1 MSLKKST
8 KSIVLV
14 LYNFG
19 LLIKCLCQ
27 ANWFHYHRF
36 PLLNKYKGKK
46 AYVLVNGPSLKK
58 ALDDYD
64 VGINKFNEHSF
75 MVNLSPLDPRF
86 LKIKPKHFLLSD
98 PIFYQDFE
106 QKKEQV
112 RRMYDILE
120 EKVDWDLNLY
130 IDFFHEWENNKL
142 IKYSRITNPHIHFIK
157 LNRWHCSKL
166 CPSFRHRLYEKGWFM
181 PEDGT
186 IANVA
191 IYVALIEGYK
201 DIELYGAD
209 HNMFLDLAVNE
220 RNELCSQ
227 DSHFY
232 EEGKPK
238 MHVLK
243 NCLTTEDK
251 PFRVHQ
257 FLHIVSVMFKS
268 HDLLRQFA
276 DYMGARVI
284 NCTPGSMIDSY
295 ERRL

>member
-1 MSLKKST
+1 MIK
-8 KSIVLV
+8 
-14 LYNFG
+14 G
-19 LLIKCLCQ
+19 LLSQ
-27 ANWFHYHRF
+27 AFHILECIVKADIFHYHKF
-36 PLLNKYKGKK
+36 PLLNAFKGKK

-64 VGINKFNEHSF
+64 KGINLFDENSF

-86 LKIKPKHFLLSD
+86 FRIKPRHFLLSD

-112 RRMYDILE
+112 RKMYDLLE
-120 EKVDWDLNLY
+120 EKVNWEMYLY
-130 IDFFHEWENNKL
+130 IDFFNEWENKKL
-142 IKYSRITNPHIHFIK
+142 IEYSKITNPHIHFVK
-157 LNRWHCSKL
+157 LNRWHCSSLAPSIRHKL
-166 CPSFRHRLYEKGWFM
+166 YKKGWFM

-201 DIELYGAD
+201 EIELYGAD
-209 HNMFLDLAVNE
+209 HNMFLELAVNE
-220 RNELCSQ
+220 NNELCSL

-232 EEGKPK
+232 EDGKPH

-243 NCLTTEDK
+243 NCLTTDDK

-257 FLHIVSVMFKS
+257 FLYIVSVMFKS

-276 DYMGARVI
+276 DYLDARVI

-295 ERRL
+295 ERKMIDL

>member
-1 MSLKKST
+1 MFLKSVKQG
-8 KSIVLV
+8 
-14 LYNFG
+14 LY
-19 LLIKCLCQ
+19 LIGYFLRV
-27 ANWFHYHRF
+27 NIFHYHRF
-36 PLLNKYKGKK
+36 TLLNAFQGKK

-64 VGINKFNEHSF
+64 NGINKFDENSF

-86 LKIKPKHFLLSD
+86 FKIKPKHFFLSD

-106 QKKEQV
+106 QKKDQV
-112 RRMYDILE
+112 RKMYDLLQ
-120 EKVDWDLNLY
+120 EKVDWDLYLY
-130 IDFFHEWENNKL
+130 MDFFNEWEYDKL
-142 IKYSRITNPHIHFIK
+142 IEYSKLTNPQIHFVK
-157 LNRWHCSKL
+157 LNRWHCSGLEPKL
-166 CPSFRHRLYEKGWFM
+166 RHKLYKKGWFM

-201 DIELYGAD
+201 EIELYGAD
-209 HNMFLDLAVNE
+209 HTMFLELAVNDN
-220 RNELCSQ
+220 NELCSL

-243 NCLTTEDK
+243 DCTTSEDRV
-251 PFRVHQ
+251 FRVHQ
-257 FLHIVSVMFKS
+257 FLHITYIMFNS
-268 HDLLRQFA
+268 HNLLRQFA
-276 DYMGARVI
+276 DYLGARIV

-295 ERRL
+295 ERKL